1 MSVRR
6 DVDAEDRQTIESW
19 FDDVIKALQSADI
32 ETRLDYLSSVISD
45 ADEDDDSASGPT
57 RERPH
62 LAALVVRRTLSSC
75 AEIAFGRLYD
85 QIFREFAK
93 FGAATWHWAKAS
105 LRGFPEFPQ
114 IQCIRVQGDFQLH

>member
-32 ETRLDYLSSVISD
+32 ETRLDYLSSLISD

-62 LAALVVRRTLSSC
+62 LAALVVCQHYRRMYVET
-75 AEIAFGRLYD
+75 AFGCLYD
-85 QIFREFAK
+85 QIFLELTEFRAVSGIGRK
-93 FGAATWHWAKAS
+93 H
-105 LRGFPEFPQ
+105 L
-114 IQCIRVQGDFQLH
+114 